1 LESPEKSVA
10 KANSNVQNNMDFNN
24 TFGESNEGSV
34 GKKSRISTDLDVE
47 NRTPESS
54 GSRRQQE
61 KKRKEAEK
69 YAEKEARGTKLYR
82 IIKKNAREFGV
93 NENEEIINPHS
104 GNAILESNVRQS
116 IRRLVNPSTKNA
128 PSPPGTKLLRA
139 SLMKNPE
146 TRVLVEYIQQSG
158 RGAKRSVSS
167 IAFKPSKWLGKRI
180 LMAKKQRK

>member
-1 LESPEKSVA
+1 
-10 KANSNVQNNMDFNN
+10 
-24 TFGESNEGSV
+24 V
-34 GKKSRISTDLDVE
+34 GKKSRKSTDLDIE
-47 NRTPESS
+47 DRTPESS

-82 IIKKNAREFGV
+82 IIKKNAKEFGI

-146 TRVLVEYIQQSG
+146 TRVLVENIPQSG

-180 LMAKKQRK
+180 LMAKKQRPQMRRK